1 MVNLSMPTFR
11 YASSDKI
18 SSCFNMLILP
28 ELDAP
33 FKMITLPFAIS
44 SSLECVIYCVWIN
57 Q

>member
-1 MVNLSMPTFR
+1 
-11 YASSDKI
+11 
-18 SSCFNMLILP
+18 MLILP